1 MNFYREACQMKDE
14 LIANRRHFHQN
25 PELGLDLP
33 QTAAYVEQKL
43 IEMGY
48 EPHRIGECGIVATV
62 GKPGGKCFLIRGD
75 MDALPVE
82 EQTGLDY
89 ASENGRM
96 HACGHDC
103 HTANLLGAAK
113 LLKAHENELEGL
125 VKLMFQPAEETME
138 GGKMMIEG
146 GVLEN
151 PKVDAAMGIHV
162 FTNLPQP
169 AGTVILA
176 GENSKFAAVD
186 WFTIR
191 ITGTGCHGAQ
201 PNKGVDPLN
210 VMCHIH
216 LALQAINARE
226 LDPADNLVLTIGQM
240 HGGSTSNVLP
250 GEAMMSGTI
259 RTMKN
264 ETREMVKTRM
274 EQIVS
279 TVAAAFQAEAHVEF
293 GAGCPVLFQDKQVYG
308 EARKY
313 IKELDGVSVCDF
325 DELGQCMQNM
335 GSEDFACIANAVPSV
350 FLLVAA
356 GQPEQGYCYPQH
368 HPKAIFHEDALPVS
382 AAAYA
387 HIAMEWLKNNR

>member
-1 MNFYREACQMKDE
+1 
-14 LIANRRHFHQN
+14 
-25 PELGLDLP
+25 
-33 QTAAYVEQKL
+33 
-43 IEMGY
+43 
-48 EPHRIGECGIVATV
+48 
-62 GKPGGKCFLIRGD
+62 
-75 MDALPVE
+75 
-82 EQTGLDY
+82 
-89 ASENGRM
+89 
-96 HACGHDC
+96 
-103 HTANLLGAAK
+103 
-113 LLKAHENELEGL
+113 
-125 VKLMFQPAEETME
+125 
-138 GGKMMIEG
+138 
-146 GVLEN
+146 
-151 PKVDAAMGIHV
+151 
-162 FTNLPQP
+162 
-169 AGTVILA
+169 
-176 GENSKFAAVD
+176 
-186 WFTIR
+186 
-191 ITGTGCHGAQ
+191 
-201 PNKGVDPLN
+201 
-210 VMCHIH
+210 
-216 LALQAINARE
+216 
-226 LDPADNLVLTIGQM
+226 
-240 HGGSTSNVLP
+240 
-250 GEAMMSGTI
+250 MMSGTI